1 MRCART
7 AVGQCMIVRRG
18 FGCVVKS
25 SSTLVFFNRFCHGK
39 FTCLFNLFLLVRGR
53 VPRSLFRFYGLNFS
67 VVVTCHCSAERLQ
80 DVSWIVFSFGITCFI
95 PIYGLGFRGFS
106 AYCLHERFQRVW
118 NRFLAVNF
126 NWLANTWWTSPPF
139 CFANK
144 FGLFVFRLILR

>member
-1 MRCART
+1 MVNRGEEEVWVQMNVVPRSTGNTNSGTREFYQIITYIRVPMRCART

-67 VVVTCHCSAERLQ
+67 VVVTCHCAQPNDFR
-80 DVSWIVFSFGITCFI
+80 TC
-95 PIYGLGFRGFS
+95 PGS
-106 AYCLHERFQRVW
+106 C
-118 NRFLAVNF
+118 FLSV
-126 NWLANTWWTSPPF
+126 
-139 CFANK
+139 
-144 FGLFVFRLILR
+144 